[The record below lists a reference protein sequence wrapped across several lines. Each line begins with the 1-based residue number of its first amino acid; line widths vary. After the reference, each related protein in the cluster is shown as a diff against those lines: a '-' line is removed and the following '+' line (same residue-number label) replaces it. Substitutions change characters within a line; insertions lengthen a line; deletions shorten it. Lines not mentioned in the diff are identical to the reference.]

1 MSQTSNTGGTGFGD
15 LHTLLSSHR
24 CGACFDVCWST
35 MTDSDS

>member
-1 MSQTSNTGGTGFGD
+1 MSQTSNTGGTGFVD
-15 LHTLLSSHR
+15 LHTLSCHR

>member
-15 LHTLLSSHR
+15 LHRLSSHR

-35 MTDSDS
+35 MTDSDN